1 MSSVA
6 KLSVAGGLT
15 ALVRQELERLR
26 QSPCTPVLLVG
37 PPGAGKQ
44 HTAELLHRLSHQ
56 GEAPFSSVD
65 CAALP
70 ADVRDS
76 ELFGHDFA
84 RTPEAVEGRP
94 GLMEMANGGTLFLHE
109 ITALPLSTQATLL
122 RFLDDM
128 RLRRLGARSDVVLAV
143 RVVAS
148 ASREPLELVR
158 AGQFHED
165 LYRRLGAF
173 RVDVPPLRER
183 QDELADLAQQFVLQ
197 FAARMNK
204 SVEGLSEAAQAALRG
219 YAFPGN
225 VRELRTLL
233 ERAVMTAKGAWLSVD
248 DLGLGDAAW
257 VAQPP
262 STGFFHVETASDG
275 VPPPLE
281 AVERA
286 YVHRVL
292 EHTGGKRMAAAHL
305 LGISYPTFLK
315 RLRELDIDKPD
326 SGVRASPTAPLRG
339 ALPTSVA
346 R

>member
-6 KLSVAGGLT
+6 KLSMSSGRT

-26 QSPCTPVLLVG
+26 QSPCTPALLVG

-44 HTAELLHRLSHQ
+44 HTAELLHRLSHS
-56 GEAPFSSVD
+56 GEAPFISVD
-65 CAALP
+65 CATLP

-84 RTPEAVEGRP
+84 RTGDAGEARP
-94 GLMEMANGGTLFLHE
+94 SLMEMANGGTLFLHE

-122 RFLDDM
+122 KFLDDM

-158 AGQFHED
+158 AGRFHED

-183 QDELADLAQQFVLQ
+183 QDELADLAQEFVRQ

-204 SVEGLSEAAQAALRG
+204 SVEGLSEAAQAALRS

-233 ERAVMTAKGAWLSVD
+233 ERAVMTAKGPWLSAE
-248 DLGLGDAAW
+248 DLLLGEATWAAE
-257 VAQPP
+257 P
-262 STGFFHVETASDG
+262 SSSGFFHVQTASDG

-292 EHTGGKRMAAAHL
+292 EHTGGKRMAAAQL

-326 SGVRASPTAPLRG
+326 SGVRASPTAQLR
-339 ALPTSVA
+339 APQATSA
-346 R
+346 TR